1 MRGVEAGGLKNPERL
16 PDVIWSLLHAAGEEC
31 AAVGEQR
38 ESLVFGAVVDE
49 TEEREQTRPRTEAV
63 RETFAPRAAAEAVA
77 DAFAAR
83 AAGSAGE
90 VCEKSGEAVALVING
105 QAARE
110 QFATFCEEAKHQ
122 PHDHA
127 AGRHAGGRR
136 RGGGARLSAKKQNP
150 TRMATRRG
158 ARWVPAGV
166 GGLGG
171 TFGKEP

>member
-49 TEEREQTRPRTEAV
+49 SEEREQTRPRTEAV
-63 RETFAPRAAAEAVA
+63 RETFA
-77 DAFAAR
+77 AR
-83 AAGSAGE
+83 AAGSAVE